1 MTANEGSISAA
12 LSSPVLRPPAKFIYF
27 KYNLKQSKQTI
38 MNINFG
44 KEDNVVYS
52 MKPDFYYY

>member
-1 MTANEGSISAA
+1 MDYQII
-12 LSSPVLRPPAKFIYF
+12 LKIRQIHPIF
-27 KYNLKQSKQTI
+27 KYNLKQYKQTI

-44 KEDNVVYS
+44 KGGTVIYN